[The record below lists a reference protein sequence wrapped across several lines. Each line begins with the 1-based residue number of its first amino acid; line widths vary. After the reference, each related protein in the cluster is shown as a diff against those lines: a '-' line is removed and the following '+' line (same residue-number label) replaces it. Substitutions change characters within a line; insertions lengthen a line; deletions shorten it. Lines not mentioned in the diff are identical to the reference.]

1 MEAKDIQLVYQIS
14 GQIDDSFSNMIIQL
28 LENKSV
34 VFDSLVSDPDQQRDR
49 LNYKMDYFYKPYET
63 GNSLRIPEVFDK
75 VHKT

>member
-1 MEAKDIQLVYQIS
+1 MEPKDTQLVYQIS
-14 GQIDDSFSNMIIQL
+14 GQIDDSFSSMIIQFP
-28 LENKSV
+28 ENKSV
-34 VFDSLVSDPDQQRDR
+34 VFESLISYPDEQRDR